1 MPSDSTNSPTARL
14 RAVCDGLVGRQR
26 SDGLFT
32 PTAGRWWEVSF
43 QIRVLL
49 AGSVLLEEPRYREA
63 ACRAIERFVEEQ
75 APDGGWCAFHPDS
88 SGATPACDSR
98 NLADLGT
105 ITACLSLMAPYL
117 AAPEREAALQAHRVY
132 IERFA
137 SRWDRPD
144 GNYANGLYTSV
155 VEDVP
160 YSVATATQAVSLIAL
175 YRATGDV
182 SYMRR
187 AEVAARALTSGWF
200 GDGRPLLRPHDRSTP
215 RVTATTA
222 FGDLYYV
229 IEALLW
235 VDAATEDAAL
245 HRTIGNTLRIYLLG
259 RRGVVRSTPEDGW
272 FAPPSEATNGCK
284 INGMPGIL
292 LAARHRLRA
301 AEESAD
307 AAGEDEMLT
316 TIAGEGLRRLCDP
329 ATRAAY
335 GASALPSDRLGPD
348 GSACE
353 LFAAI
358 SIAESIRPG
367 ICLAPPPLPGR

>member
-1 MPSDSTNSPTARL
+1 MPSDSTNSPAACL
-14 RAVCDGLVGRQR
+14 RAVCDGLVERQQR
-26 SDGLFT
+26 NGLFAPVT
-32 PTAGRWWEVSF
+32 GPWWEVSF

-49 AGSVLLEEPRYREA
+49 AGSVILEGPHYREA
-63 ACRAIERFVEEQ
+63 ACRAIERFVKEQ

-117 AAPEREAALQAHRVY
+117 AAPEREAALRAHRAY

-144 GNYANGLYTSV
+144 GCYENGLYASQ
-155 VEDVP
+155 VEEVP
-160 YSVATATQAVSLIAL
+160 YSIATATQAVSLIAL

-215 RVTATTA
+215 RVTEATA

-245 HRTIGNTLRIYLLG
+245 HKTIGKTLRIYLLG

-292 LAARHRLRA
+292 LAARHRLSQTDA
-301 AEESAD
+301 SIE
-307 AAGEDEMLT
+307 AAGENEVLT
-316 TIAGEGLRRLCDP
+316 AVAGEGLRRLCDP
-329 ATRAAY
+329 ATRSAY
-335 GASALPSDRLGPD
+335 GVLMPRQDRNGPL